1 MKSLGV
7 AALVVIASWCAS
19 CESVSAQAPETTPA
33 PAAVNSTPATTTPAA
48 TAPGTAP
55 ATAPATTPATPA
67 TPAPATTAG
76 ETKSAATPVPA
87 PADSS
92 NEQAVVNESSAGN
105 AHLSTPGGE
114 TTSASFP
121 AFRQFLEDSQ
131 NAHDKMIVDRFLI
144 GVAILFA
151 VIAAALY
158 FSLPPKRREQK
169 E

>member
-7 AALVVIASWCAS
+7 AALVVIAGWCAS
-19 CESVSAQAPETTPA
+19 CESVGAQAPETA
-33 PAAVNSTPATTTPAA
+33 PAAVNPAQANTPP
-48 TAPGTAP
+48 
-55 ATAPATTPATPA
+55 
-67 TPAPATTAG
+67 AG
-76 ETKSAATPVPA
+76 ESKPETKPETTSAPTNS
-87 PADSS
+87 DSS
-92 NEQAVVNESSAGN
+92 NEQAIVNEASAAN

-114 TTSASFP
+114 TATTSYP
-121 AFRQFLEDSQ
+121 ALRQFLDDSQ

-144 GVAILFA
+144 GVAIIFA